1 MENAEH
7 PSLFSE
13 RKKKR
18 LFSKLCWYTNTPSC
32 TFLFKQENS
41 RNTELKLEYPHGNST
56 QLSLSV
62 FKWQSDCQGWFL
74 QASPPPANSF
84 PSPLI
89 WQGWLH
95 SATQG
100 LRCGITRDYSTSLEC
115 FKFIKHLLI
124 CKSNISSPPLVTE
137 FAATLSFNSFSKVT
151 LNKENVSRWSWWNT
165 IWALL
170 SERLFNLHSDNI
182 HARLA
187 RWKSAK
193 NNASRFLFGNMK

>member
-1 MENAEH
+1 MAIPHSSVSPYLNDNQIPKAGSFRPAH
-7 PSLFSE
+7 LLLTLSQPTDLTRMAAF
-13 RKKKR
+13 
-18 LFSKLCWYTNTPSC
+18 CNTR
-32 TFLFKQENS
+32 TALWHH
-41 RNTELKLEYPHGNST
+41 TG
-56 QLSLSV
+56 
-62 FKWQSDCQGWFL
+62 L
-74 QASPPPANSF
+74 Q
-84 PSPLI
+84 
-89 WQGWLH
+89 H
-95 SATQG
+95 
-100 LRCGITRDYSTSLEC
+100 ITGMFQVYQTSSNMQ
-115 FKFIKHLLI
+115 IKHFF
-124 CKSNISSPPLVTE
+124 PPLVTE